1 MPPEVRAESR
11 AKQGELAITG
21 HNDESH
27 QASKCFA
34 TSAFSFN
41 RNESRNGRLLHGMQ
55 GVSGSNPLGSI
66 PTPQARHGFFNAL
79 AQLRKIALKTSLS
92 EMLITPRSA
101 AVPWAVLASCAATGL
116 RPNG

>member
-1 MPPEVRAESR
+1 MTPEVRAESR

-66 PTPQARHGFFNAL
+66 SSYHILRLILIKKLCKLKPNANHL
-79 AQLRKIALKTSLS
+79 AH
-92 EMLITPRSA
+92 
-101 AVPWAVLASCAATGL
+101 VY
-116 RPNG
+116 NN

>member
-27 QASKCFA
+27 QASKSVA
-34 TSAFSFN
+34 TSSFSSR
-41 RNESRNGRLLHGMQ
+41 RNESRNERFLHGMQ

-66 PTPQARHGFFNAL
+66 PTPQARPGFFNAL
-79 AQLRKIALKTSLS
+79 AHRNDWSNWYS
-92 EMLITPRSA
+92 
-101 AVPWAVLASCAATGL
+101 
-116 RPNG
+116 

>member
-66 PTPQARHGFFNAL
+66 FKNPGLVFNA
-79 AQLRKIALKTSLS
+79 SLTAMAGVFVTLS
-92 EMLITPRSA
+92 
-101 AVPWAVLASCAATGL
+101 V
-116 RPNG
+116 